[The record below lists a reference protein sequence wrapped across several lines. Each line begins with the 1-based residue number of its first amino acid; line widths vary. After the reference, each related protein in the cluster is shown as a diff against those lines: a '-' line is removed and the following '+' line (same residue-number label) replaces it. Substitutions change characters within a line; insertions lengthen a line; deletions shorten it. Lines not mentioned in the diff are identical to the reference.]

1 MNAFIGLM
9 LRDVWFRV
17 MLWIIGIGGLTL
29 IVPSAFERLY
39 GSESEREVLRQT
51 LDNPA
56 LVAMIGPVP
65 EGAYTIAVMFSHE
78 MLVFM
83 AIIHGLFGIMIAN
96 SVSRRTEDQ
105 GLIEYVNS
113 AGITRQSIF
122 MTQLLVGIGMNG
134 LLGLIILIGT
144 YLSPDDSFTL
154 AGCTLYAFGTS
165 LFGLMFYT
173 LTLVSAQ
180 LFANSEWTFGMAI
193 AILLLL
199 YLYRAITDVVQP
211 GLSVLS
217 PYNWL
222 TRLEPFASNEAVWLL
237 PFLLIVVFTG
247 IAWIL
252 FSRRDLGDAYFT
264 VAVNRKPRS
273 IRSYPRLM
281 AGSMKVL
288 TASWLV
294 GMTLIGASYGSI
306 FGDLDAFINENAF
319 LADSM
324 AATGEDPIGQF
335 ISVLI
340 MITSVIGVI
349 PALIVSGRILREE
362 KHGRLE
368 WVASAGI
375 RRTHMLLSHGAY
387 AMAVGSTG
395 ILLALL
401 GMYSASMTVAD
412 IDMTAGDYVIAA
424 INYAAGVAVF
434 VGLSL
439 LLTGWRARMHSV
451 VWFYLLF
458 TFFINYLGLI
468 LGLDDRWLLL
478 TPFHHLAAMPA
489 EEMAW
494 TPWFVILSIAI
505 VLSSVGLMLFRRRDI
520 G

>member
-1 MNAFIGLM
+1 MNAFIGLT
-9 LRDVWFRV
+9 LRDVWLRV
-17 MLWIIGIGGLTL
+17 LLWIVGISALTL
-29 IVPSAFERLY
+29 IVPFAFEGLY
-39 GSESEREVLRQT
+39 SSEQEREVLRQT

-56 LVAMIGPVP
+56 LIAMIGPVP

-96 SVSRRTEDQ
+96 AASRRMEDQ
-105 GLIEYVNS
+105 GLVEYVNS
-113 AGITRQSIF
+113 AGITRQTIF
-122 MTQLLVGIGMNG
+122 MTQLLLGTGMNV
-134 LLGLIILIGT
+134 LLGIVIFLGT

-154 AGCTLYAFGTS
+154 VGCTLYAAGTS

-173 LTLVSAQ
+173 LTLVFAQ
-180 LFANSEWTFGMAI
+180 LLPSSEWTFGMAL

-199 YLYRAITDVVQP
+199 YLYRAITDVVSP
-211 GLSVLS
+211 EMSVVS

-237 PFLLIVVFTG
+237 PFLLIVVLIG
-247 IAWIL
+247 LAWVL
-252 FSRRDLGDAYFT
+252 FSRRDLGDAYFSM
-264 VAVNRKPRS
+264 NLNKKPRT
-273 IRSYPRLM
+273 IGSYPRLM
-281 AGSMKVL
+281 IGSMKVL
-288 TASWLV
+288 TASWLI
-294 GMTLIGASYGSI
+294 GMMLIGASYGSI

-324 AATGEDPIGQF
+324 AASGEDPIGQF

-349 PALIVSGRILREE
+349 PALMVSGRILREE

-368 WVASAGI
+368 WLESAGM
-375 RRTHMLLSHGAY
+375 RRTRMLLGHGLY
-387 AMAVGSTG
+387 AIIVGFAG
-395 ILLALL
+395 ILIALL
-401 GMYSASMTVAD
+401 GMYGASMTVEG

-424 INYAAGVAVF
+424 INYSAGVVLF
-434 VGLSL
+434 VGLSML
-439 LLTGWRARMHSV
+439 LIGLRARLHFV

-468 LGLDDRWLLL
+468 LGLDDAWLLA
-478 TPFHHLAAMPA
+478 TPFHHLAAMPS

-494 TPWFVILSIAI
+494 TPWLAILGIGI
-505 VLSSVGLMLFRRRDI
+505 VLSGAGVMLFRRRDV